1 MQPVHRKGLFF
12 LLFLFS
18 AITEKPLSVSLGW
31 PKKTRT
37 RKWSK
42 AAASRRTP
50 NAPRLLRRC
59 ADKAVRLADPRA
71 ISEPCELRLAR

>member
-1 MQPVHRKGLFF
+1 MREIRQSGSEGGVALTPPSL
-12 LLFLFS
+12 
-18 AITEKPLSVSLGW
+18 PLS
-31 PKKTRT
+31 
-37 RKWSK
+37 
-42 AAASRRTP
+42 